1 MVAKLRFP
9 IDLAPTCSSVDPN
22 FALWRRAAQLLE
34 SPESQLCNLP
44 ALRWVP
50 LIREER
56 ECHG

>member
-22 FALWRRAAQLLE
+22 FALWRSAAQLLE

-44 ALRWVP
+44 ALR
-50 LIREER
+50 
-56 ECHG
+56 